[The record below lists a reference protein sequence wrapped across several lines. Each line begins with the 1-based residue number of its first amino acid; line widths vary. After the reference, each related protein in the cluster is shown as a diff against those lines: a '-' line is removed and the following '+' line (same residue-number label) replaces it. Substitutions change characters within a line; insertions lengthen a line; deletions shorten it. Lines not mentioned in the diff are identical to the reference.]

1 MSGRKSSL
9 NIALRSF
16 SSSGRPSIICACTLK
31 PRSLRIRKASFVS
44 SIVCPRFIFWR
55 TSLFVVCTPSSTRV
69 QPCSSMRFA
78 CSSLDQSGFVSIVK
92 PTQRIFAVSFLFCSI
107 ANVLVPFLARIFSF
121 AVSSGERSVLVE
133 DSFTQSAATIFS
145 GKVYWVDSQS
155 GSTDIYTL
163 DMGGSCSIDL
173 GDCADDDA
181 DISPV
186 AEEVCDDEI
195 DNNCNGDVDTDCGA
209 VKEVVVDCTETW
221 DCSNVEWSSCVNRS
235 STRDLTLCLVVPE
248 NELCFAEEYLQI

>member
-1 MSGRKSSL
+1 MCLFLFLQESL
-9 NIALRSF
+9 LADSDIF
-16 SSSGRPSIICACTLK
+16 S
-31 PRSLRIRKASFVS
+31 
-44 SIVCPRFIFWR
+44 
-55 TSLFVVCTPSSTRV
+55 
-69 QPCSSMRFA
+69 
-78 CSSLDQSGFVSIVK
+78 
-92 PTQRIFAVSFLFCSI
+92 FAVSSERSPEETAKEKISL
-107 ANVLVPFLARIFSF
+107 LADSDIFSF

-195 DNNCNGDVDTDCGA
+195 
-209 VKEVVVDCTETW
+209 
-221 DCSNVEWSSCVNRS
+221 
-235 STRDLTLCLVVPE
+235 
-248 NELCFAEEYLQI
+248 